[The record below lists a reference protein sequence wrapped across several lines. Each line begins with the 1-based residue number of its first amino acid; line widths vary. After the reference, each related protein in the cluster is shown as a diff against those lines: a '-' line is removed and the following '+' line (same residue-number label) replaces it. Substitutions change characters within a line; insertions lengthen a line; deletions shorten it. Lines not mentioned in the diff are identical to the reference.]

1 MNDPV
6 PSRPVLTVGG
16 VASVED
22 GHVLLDGPDG
32 VAITLSPEAA
42 IATADSLRKA
52 AEQALAELGKA

>member
-1 MNDPV
+1 MNERETG
-6 PSRPVLTVGG
+6 RPLLTEAG

-42 IATADSLRKA
+42 LATADSLRAA
-52 AEQALAELGKA
+52 AEQALAERDRA

>member
-1 MNDPV
+1 MNEPQ
-6 PSRPVLTVGG
+6 PSRPVLTEGG

-42 IATADSLRKA
+42 LATAESLRRA
-52 AEQALAELGKA
+52 AEQALAERGGA

>member
-1 MNDPV
+1 MNERETP
-6 PSRPVLTVGG
+6 RPLLTEGG

-42 IATADSLRKA
+42 LATAESLRAA
-52 AEQALAELGKA
+52 AEQALAERDRA